1 MTKSK
6 KRFVVINGIVCA
18 FLAVLFIAA
27 NIVMSVFFGG
37 LTMYFGGMGL
47 DLDNP
52 DAEAVR
58 EEATEFTKTITG
70 EGITLLRNE
79 NGALPLGKGNVN
91 LFGWSSTALITGGS
105 GGSGGSGGADVN
117 IRDSLEG
124 AGFAINEDLWNMYV
138 AYQDGRQS
146 TKEGGPNDTTYTV
159 NRGTPEPA
167 IGDTNYYT
175 AQLLE
180 DAEAFSDI
188 AIVLIG
194 RSSGEGLDIPEGQ
207 LSLTQEE
214 RDLTAYLTQHMRL
227 SLPSSTATR

>member
-79 NGALPLGKGNVN
+79 NEALPLGKGNVN

-105 GGSGGSGGADVN
+105 GGSGGSSRPSIA
-117 IRDSLEG
+117 
-124 AGFAINEDLWNMYV
+124 AFAW
-138 AYQDGRQS
+138 AKSQ
-146 TKEGGPNDTTYTV
+146 
-159 NRGTPEPA
+159 
-167 IGDTNYYT
+167 
-175 AQLLE
+175 
-180 DAEAFSDI
+180 
-188 AIVLIG
+188 
-194 RSSGEGLDIPEGQ
+194 GLPK
-207 LSLTQEE
+207 
-214 RDLTAYLTQHMRL
+214 
-227 SLPSSTATR
+227 LPRPIIQAAAPV